1 MKLKILRIMAI
12 LTGMIGTTLFNRFM
26 DGGALFMSLILI
38 CLLTSIY
45 FIVKSIL
52 KIKSNVENSKKM
64 LKHIGD
70 SGTLALALGIMG
82 AFLGLIAAFDA
93 IEGGQVEVSAVVM
106 ASGLKIALLSPLFGL
121 FTFSVSRVAI
131 LVLRIIQK

>member
-1 MKLKILRIMAI
+1 MKINILRIMAI
-12 LTGMIGTTLFNRFM
+12 LTGLIGTTLFNRFM

-64 LKHIGD
+64 IKHIGD
-70 SGTLALALGIMG
+70 CGTLALALGVMG
-82 AFLGLIAAFDA
+82 AFLGFIAAFDA
-93 IEGGQVEVSAVVM
+93 IESGQVEVNVVVI
-106 ASGLKIALLSPLFGL
+106 ASGLKIALLSPIFGL
-121 FTFSVSRVAI
+121 FNYSVSRVSI